1 LSSASANA
9 KPRPSLL
16 ERISGPKAAPLST
29 LVKKGEAAAMRV
41 QESFGDFLGQRIREM
56 AELGHRLSG
65 DPAWDQLY
73 SLVVDLRG
81 SAAMAGQNHLGAVCG
96 SLESL
101 IKEHVRDSRSA
112 MVVASHIDA
121 LVLLA
126 SGREDEKAAARLA
139 GELAQAAARIP
150 RL

>member
-1 LSSASANA
+1 LSNAS
-9 KPRPSLL
+9 PRPSLL
-16 ERISGPKAAPLST
+16 ERISGPKAAPLSS
-29 LVKKGEAAAMRV
+29 LVKKGEAAALRV
-41 QESFGDFLGQRIREM
+41 QESFGDFLGKRIREM
-56 AELGHRLSG
+56 AQMRLTG

-81 SAAMAGQNHLGAVCG
+81 SAAMAGQNHLGAVCR

-112 MVVASHIDA
+112 KAAASHIDA

-139 GELAQAAARIP
+139 GELAQAVARIP
-150 RL
+150 RKAGL

>member
-1 LSSASANA
+1 LSNASA
-9 KPRPSLL
+9 KRRPSLL
-16 ERISGPKAAPLST
+16 ERISGPNAAPLST
-29 LVKKGEAAAMRV
+29 LVKKGEAAALHV

-56 AELGHRLSG
+56 AELQLSG

-81 SAAMAGQNHLGAVCG
+81 SAAMAGQDHLGAVCR

-139 GELAQAAARIP
+139 GELAQAVARLS

>member
-1 LSSASANA
+1 LNNASA

-16 ERISGPKAAPLST
+16 ERISGPKAAPLSS
-29 LVKKGEAAAMRV
+29 LVKKGEAAALRV
-41 QESFGDFLGQRIREM
+41 QESFGDFLGLRIRE
-56 AELGHRLSG
+56 LVSHRLC
-65 DPAWDQLY
+65 DDAAWDQLY

-81 SAAMAGQNHLGAVCG
+81 SAAMVGQNHLGAVCR
-96 SLESL
+96 SLETL
-101 IKEHVRDSRSA
+101 IKEHVRDPRA
-112 MVVASHIDA
+112 AKVVASHVDA

-139 GELAQAAARIP
+139 EELAQAVARLP